1 MENDV
6 TFKLIKESSEW
17 LSKQND
23 KQYSLQIDKY
33 RKEQK
38 TIRTTIKQLETLMK
52 LKDSLDVSAL
62 PKEVN
67 RWDNDKNKKD
77 RFTQWI
83 KSLQKDIYLDQA
95 VKVMNDMIGQQNLA
109 KAKTKEE
116 PAKKG
121 F

>member
-1 MENDV
+1 ML
-6 TFKLIKESSEW
+6 FRS

-23 KQYSLQIDKY
+23 KEYSLQIDKY

-38 TIRTTIKQLETLMK
+38 TIRTTIKQLESLMK

-67 RWDNDKNKKD
+67 RWDSDKNKKD
-77 RFTQWI
+77 RFTQWL
-83 KSLQKDIYLDQA
+83 KGLQEDIYLDQA